1 MISHSRTMEG
11 GERLGVISLSL
22 PLFLF
27 CFHASFLVTFCH
39 LKFVKEEKSEWG
51 GGREN
56 GYKAGGRRGRK
67 KQSGV
72 I

>member
-11 GERLGVISLSL
+11 GESLGAISLS
-22 PLFLF
+22 LF

-39 LKFVKEEKSEWG
+39 LKFVKEEKNEWG

-67 KQSGV
+67 
-72 I
+72 